1 MGCSE
6 TMIATE
12 AGFSTVYIRVANQ
25 IETLVI
31 VWSRGGF
38 SIDTIKTLGINI
50 TMWMGYFN
58 SIIKLYNF
66 KICNLRSS
74 LVYHQFII
82 IPLNILISTNL

>member
-1 MGCSE
+1 MGCSKK
-6 TMIATE
+6 MATAG

-25 IETLVI
+25 IETFVI

-58 SIIKLYNF
+58 SIIKLLYT
-66 KICNLRSS
+66 ISR
-74 LVYHQFII
+74 LVIYIHFII
-82 IPLNILISTNL
+82 CT